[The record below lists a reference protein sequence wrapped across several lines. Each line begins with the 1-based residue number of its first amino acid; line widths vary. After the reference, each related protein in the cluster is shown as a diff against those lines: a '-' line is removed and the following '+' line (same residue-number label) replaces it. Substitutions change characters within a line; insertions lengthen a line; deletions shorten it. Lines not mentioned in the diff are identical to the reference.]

1 MRVVAAFLRVFTPK
15 LAKSIATLQTKT
27 PSALAGRFVDA
38 QKTQARCRLR
48 LFGAACA
55 EALAEAIDTAAGVG
69 NFLLAGIER
78 VAVRADV
85 EMDIFAERRAGLE
98 GITARAIGVDFSV
111 FRMDIGFHF
120 GSPTLVGRRHPIT
133 CRIPRRKRGRA
144 YYQNFARWQD
154 NHQIAVDGL
163 RSVAPSLLHCRPIF
177 SPDNVTVTTILRVA
191 VPGPLRQLFDYLPP
205 VTGGLLPAHG
215 AADTLRPGIRL
226 RVPFGRRQVV
236 GLLIAVV
243 DHSEWPLDQLK
254 HATEVLDVEPIFTP
268 ALLDLLSWA
277 SDYYLYPLGE
287 CVVQALPGL
296 LRGGNSATAVEQRWR
311 LTVAG
316 LALPDGAL
324 RRAPQQAK
332 ALTALQQEPALGTQS
347 LAERGVTAATLRALV
362 AKGLIERFEQPTTA
376 VTQLPPIVTESAPT
390 LSSEQQAAVDSI
402 AQSFGRYGAHLLDGV
417 TGSGKTEVYLQLLA
431 QVIACGKQ
439 ALVLVPE
446 IGLTPQTLARFQRR
460 LGTPIAVL
468 HSGLNDSERLQAWRL
483 ARSGVAGVVLGTRSA
498 VFADFNPA
506 SGAGL
511 GLIIIDEEHD
521 SSFKQQ
527 DGFRYSARD
536 VAIKRAAE
544 LGIPIVLGSATPSLE
559 SLHNALSGKYRHL
572 LLHERAGG
580 AAHPRVDLLDIR
592 RAPLRDGLAPAVI
605 DAIGATV
612 KRNEQVLV
620 FLNRRGFAPTLLCHD
635 CGWIAGCD
643 HCDTRLTV
651 HAGDRR
657 LRCHHCGFSRALP
670 STCPQCKSARLD
682 FRGPGTERLELALT
696 QLFPHTPVVRIDRDT
711 TQRKH
716 ALRDKLATVR
726 EGEPCILVGTQML
739 AKGHH
744 FPDVTL
750 VVMVDIDGA
759 LFSADLRGPERMA
772 QVLTQVSG
780 RAGRA
785 QKPGRVLVQTHYPEH
800 PLIAG
805 LVRDGYAAFARELL
819 AERRLLGAPPF
830 AYFALIRADA
840 RDLSA
845 AEQLLAALRAQ
856 LNTPHLTAIGPL
868 PAPLTRRAGLFRAQL
883 ILSAPQRPPLH
894 RALHQLLEHAD
905 TLPFARQVRWSIDV
919 DPIDFS

>member
-1 MRVVAAFLRVFTPK
+1 M
-15 LAKSIATLQTKT
+15 
-27 PSALAGRFVDA
+27 
-38 QKTQARCRLR
+38 
-48 LFGAACA
+48 
-55 EALAEAIDTAAGVG
+55 
-69 NFLLAGIER
+69 
-78 VAVRADV
+78 
-85 EMDIFAERRAGLE
+85 
-98 GITARAIGVDFSV
+98 
-111 FRMDIGFHF
+111 
-120 GSPTLVGRRHPIT
+120 
-133 CRIPRRKRGRA
+133 
-144 YYQNFARWQD
+144 
-154 NHQIAVDGL
+154 
-163 RSVAPSLLHCRPIF
+163 
-177 SPDNVTVTTILRVA
+177 TTILRVA

-205 VTGGLLPAHG
+205 DGLTPDEGPPPAISAG
-215 AADTLRPGIRL
+215 TAWRPGIRL
-226 RVPFGRRQVV
+226 RVPFGRRSVV
-236 GLLIAVV
+236 GLLIETAEQ
-243 DHSEWPLDQLK
+243 SQWPLDQLK
-254 HATEVLDVEPIFTP
+254 RAAEVLDAEPIFSP
-268 ALLDLLSWA
+268 ALLELLQWA

-287 CVVQALPGL
+287 CIVQALPGM
-296 LRGGNSATAVEQRWR
+296 LRSGASAKAVEQLWR

-316 LALPDGAL
+316 LALPEGAL

-332 ALTALQQEPALGTQS
+332 AVAALQQESALSAAS
-347 LAERGVTAATLRALV
+347 LAERDVNAATLRAL
-362 AKGLIERFEQPTTA
+362 ASKGLVERFERSTETVARQTPRKIEA
-376 VTQLPPIVTESAPT
+376 APILSA
-390 LSSEQQAAVDSI
+390 EQQCAVDSVVD
-402 AQSFGRYGAHLLDGV
+402 QFGRFSCHLLEGV
-417 TGSGKTEVYLQLLA
+417 TGSGKTEVYLQLIA
-431 QVIACGKQ
+431 RVIARGEQ

-446 IGLTPQTLARFQRR
+446 IGLTPQTLTRFQRR
-460 LGTPIAVL
+460 LAPPIAVL
-468 HSGLNDSERLQAWRL
+468 HSGLNDSERLDAWRL
-483 ARSGVAGVVLGTRSA
+483 ARSGAAGVVLGTRSA
-498 VFADFNPA
+498 VFADF
-506 SGAGL
+506 SSEHGGRL

-536 VAIKRAAE
+536 VAIKRAAD

-559 SLHNALSGKYRHL
+559 SLHNAISGKYRHL

-605 DAIGATV
+605 DAIGETLA
-612 KRNEQVLV
+612 RHEQVLV

-651 HAGDRR
+651 HVRDRK
-657 LRCHHCGFSRALP
+657 LRCHHCGFSRVLP
-670 STCPQCKSARLD
+670 STCPQCKSPRLD

-696 QLFPHTPVVRIDRDT
+696 QLFPHEPVVRIDRDT

-772 QVLTQVSG
+772 QILTQVSG

-785 QKPGRVLVQTHYPEH
+785 QKPGRVLVQTHYPDH

-805 LVRDGYAAFARELL
+805 LVRNGYAAFARELL
-819 AERRLLGAPPF
+819 NERRLLGAPPF

-840 RDLSA
+840 RDLTA
-845 AEQLLAALRAQ
+845 AEQLLAVLRACINEPQ
-856 LNTPHLTAIGPL
+856 VMAIGPL

-883 ILSAPQRPPLH
+883 IVSAPQRPLLH
-894 RALHQLLEHAD
+894 RALREMIKQAD
-905 TLPFARQVRWSIDV
+905 GLPLARQVKWSIDV